1 MGYVLCY
8 MFFYVNIYVFFMLTY
23 MFFYVIFS
31 SFFHTKLDKF
41 NDLDTQ
47 NTFLKTDFS
56 FFEKKLD
63 SNAQNDF

>member
-1 MGYVLCY
+1 
-8 MFFYVNIYVFFMLTY
+8 MLTY
-23 MFFYVIFS
+23 MFFLCYFS

-63 SNAQNDF
+63 SNAQNDFY